1 MTRRYVRLTL
11 FVLLLLT
18 FGGAIYQIALLERA
32 LAEADRRADASAGA
46 AAGALDAL
54 LDMRASERAFLAE
67 DQGAP
72 YWRGRLDAATGRLGT
87 HMAALR
93 SSVATAST
101 RGLFETTDE
110 VLARLLRVE
119 GRIGEHAVAGRR
131 PHAEDLIF
139 ADALEASASVERDV
153 RAAAAAL
160 AGEARLHQ
168 RDLRERELI
177 VAALAAAVS
186 MLIALLLV
194 PIGREPAART
204 EDAPSA
210 SARPAA
216 SAAPVTAGDLPLN
229 LRDATPGSV
238 LSLQTT
244 SAPAQAPAVR
254 PAPVLV
260 PLSASPPGRPARDRA
275 DTTTHAEAGQAERA
289 AAARLSSAADLCVA
303 LARVQDTRDL
313 PALLAHITRVL
324 DAHGTIVWLA
334 DSTERLLKPALAH
347 GYRDAAIVRLG
358 AIAWDAPNPAADA
371 FRRRDARLV
380 NPVGGAPGA
389 IIVPLVSASG
399 CAGVVTIELKTAES
413 RAGEPAVAPGPDLA
427 TLALARIFV
436 AQLAGLIAPAA
447 AAPEAADPA
456 PQAAARNAVASPVA
470 PS

>member
-11 FVLLLLT
+11 FALLLLT
-18 FGGAIYQIALLERA
+18 FGGAIYQIALLEHA
-32 LAEADRRADASAGA
+32 LAEADRRAAASAAA

-72 YWRGRLDAATGRLGT
+72 YWRSRLDAATGRLST
-87 HMAALR
+87 HMTALR

-119 GRIGEHAVAGRR
+119 SRIGEHAVAGRR

-194 PIGREPAART
+194 PTGREPAART
-204 EDAPSA
+204 EVAPST
-210 SARPAA
+210 SATPAA
-216 SAAPVTAGDLPLN
+216 SAAHVTAGDLPLN
-229 LRDATPGSV
+229 LRDATPGSL

-244 SAPAQAPAVR
+244 SAPAQAPIAR
-254 PAPVLV
+254 PTPALV
-260 PLSASPPGRPARDRA
+260 PPSSPPARPARDRA
-275 DTTTHAEAGQAERA
+275 DMATQAEAAQVERA

-334 DSTERLLKPALAH
+334 DSTDRLLKPALAH

-358 AIAWDAPNPAADA
+358 AIGWDAPNPAADA
-371 FRRRDARLV
+371 FRRRDARMV

-399 CAGVVTIELKTAES
+399 CAGVVTMELKRGES
-413 RAGEPAVAPGPDLA
+413 KAGEPVVAPGPDLA

-436 AQLAGLIAPAA
+436 AQLAGLIAPTAT
-447 AAPEAADPA
+447 APEAADPTPA
-456 PQAAARNAVASPVA
+456 AAARAVSAAPVV
-470 PS
+470 SS